1 MKNGLTL
8 IKYYLITYMEKT
20 NKRLPKLIYVLL
32 ILLVILVILNITIGS
47 TNVSIIDFF
56 KNINNTESVEY
67 TIVRYLRMPRILACI
82 LVGAALSVAG
92 LLLQTMMNNSLAAPG
107 IIGINA
113 GAGLAVV
120 VSSLVIDA
128 TVFEISIFTFIGAFA
143 ASLLIYFLGAVTG
156 ASRNKLIL
164 AGVAISRLFTAISD
178 AICFFVPDA
187 LSNKAIFQ
195 LGAFSSITTSKLLF
209 SSIVIIIGI
218 IGTLI
223 LSRYLN
229 ILVLGDEV
237 AQSLGLNVKL
247 IRFLLLVVVSILCAG
262 SVSLVG
268 LLSFLGLIVP
278 HIVRKLIGIE
288 DHERLVKITLVFGAD
303 LTLLCDLLSRTL
315 FAPYEIPVG
324 IIMAL
329 IGVPFFIYL
338 LFDKGGRSRI
348 VKD

>member
-1 MKNGLTL
+1 
-8 IKYYLITYMEKT
+8 MEKK
-20 NKRLPKLIYVLL
+20 NKSLPKLIFILL
-32 ILLVILVILNITIGS
+32 ILLVILIVLNITIGS
-47 TNVSIIDFF
+47 TNVSVIDYF

-67 TIVRYLRMPRILACI
+67 TVVRYLRMPRIIACV

-107 IIGINA
+107 VIGINA

-120 VSSLVIDA
+120 ISSLIIDA
-128 TVFEISIFTFIGAFA
+128 TILEISIFTFIGAFV
-143 ASLLIYFLGAVTG
+143 ASLFIYFLGSITG

-164 AGVAISRLFTAISD
+164 AGVALSRLFSAISD

-195 LGAFSSITTSKLLF
+195 LGSFSNITSDKLLF

-218 IGTLI
+218 IGVLL

-229 ILVLGDEV
+229 ILILGDEV
-237 AQSLGLNVKL
+237 AQSLGLNVKS
-247 IRFLLLVVVSILCAG
+247 IRLLLLIVISILCAG

-278 HIVRKLIGIE
+278 HIARKLIGIE
-288 DHERLVKITLVFGAD
+288 DHNRLVKITMALGAD
-303 LTLLCDLLSRTL
+303 LTLLCDLLARTI

-324 IIMAL
+324 IIMTL

-348 VKD
+348 VKN